1 MIDIESDIFNRVAN
15 ALRNKFNG
23 IYVIG
28 EMVDTVVKKTRF
40 PAVSIIEKS
49 NTIDTTAIDSGSIEN
64 YADLMYEVNVYTNL
78 VSCKKQQAKKIT
90 RFIDDIF
97 EQMGFVRIICYPI
110 DNLADPSIY
119 RIFIRYEGK
128 ADKDKNIYRK

>member
-1 MIDIESDIFNRVAN
+1 MIDIEQDVFNKVAV
-15 ALRNKFNG
+15 ALRKEFQG
-23 IYVIG
+23 IYVVG
-28 EMVDTVVKKTRF
+28 EIVETVNSRF

-49 NTIDTTAIDSGSIEN
+49 NTVDKSAIDSGAVEN
-64 YADLMYEVNVYTNL
+64 YVDLMYEVNVYSNL
-78 VSCKKQQAKKIT
+78 SFGKKQQAKEIAKL
-90 RFIDDIF
+90 IDSIF

-119 RIFIRYEGK
+119 RIFARYEGK

>member
-1 MIDIESDIFNRVAN
+1 MIDIEPEIFNRVAK
-15 ALRNKFNG
+15 ALRSEFNG

-28 EMVDTVVKKTRF
+28 EIVDTVVKNTKF
-40 PAVSIIEKS
+40 PAVSIVEKS
-49 NTIDTTAIDSGSIEN
+49 NTVDSTAIDSGFIEN
-64 YADLMYEVNVYTNL
+64 YADLMYEVNVYSNL
-78 VSCKKQQAKKIT
+78 QAGKKQQAKDIT
-90 RFIDDIF
+90 KFIDNIF

-119 RIFIRYEGK
+119 RMFIRYEGK

>member
-78 VSCKKQQAKKIT
+78 VSGKKQQAKKIT